1 MRSVTLIA
9 GGDGVTD
16 RESDVDFVNDTHIL
30 CRSYPFLPGYTHTD
44 DVLISFRPTC
54 AAGALVDT
62 YADFTFAV
70 DLRQMQL
77 VSVHPKGA
85 SLAGGTPL
93 TLQATN
99 LGGRQLQC
107 RFGFYTV
114 AATYVD
120 RNTLRCDTPA
130 VAEPQR
136 VRLEVSPDG
145 ERWTEPLYFTFFD
158 AASLHVSAVWPLG
171 GPDAGGTAITV
182 FGSSFADYGGVSV
195 RIGVGGQAQILAA
208 HVLNTTALLAIT
220 LNVSNSTPIDG
231 VRITLDGGGF
241 DFGGTGP
248 AARVGAPVMVSLN
261 GAYSE
266 EQSLLRGAA
275 ATFHVY
281 PHAELRVSEVFPAGA
296 HHSGG
301 TEVTLYGQGFV
312 DLGAA
317 RCAFGSRRSSR
328 GQLPWD
334 AFYDRNNLP
343 PLNDSEAMEVLAVAT
358 ILGPFE
364 ARCRSPRLTVHP
376 AAPVPIELL
385 LNGDRSTKT
394 DGGLA
399 FTFYGQP
406 GAEVVI
412 SAMSP
417 LGAPIA
423 GGTQLTLYGRGFHDL
438 GDVRL
443 RFGKYGAVQAQVT
456 GGGTIVT
463 CVTPP
468 ATREGREYLAFSPDD
483 ATFVMSDRSFHF
495 FDRASIVISSI
506 APGGGLSS
514 GGTMVTLHG
523 RRFVSLPA
531 SCLFGSVH
539 VAATVVN
546 SSVVLCAAPAPAS
559 VSSAA
564 ATVTLTLNGE
574 LGPQAV
580 ALGQHEYYYYNAS
593 AVRIDSVLPSGGPSD
608 GGTVVTL
615 RGAGFSDLGGVYCRF
630 GSDTLGAVQATLV
643 SAGELT
649 CVSPPSPHRDA
660 AGAAVGGR
668 TMLAVTL
675 NGDADAY
682 SPSNVSFFEYLT
694 SGLDVQL
701 SSVLPA
707 AGPSAG
713 GSLLNVS
720 GQGFAALGSVLC
732 RFGTD
737 DQSSAASVVSSSLIQ
752 CRSPAISDPLSSD
765 GRVGVA
771 GQREWLHVSLNG
783 QEYTSSLVSF
793 LAYDASRVHV
803 SAVMPRGGPLA
814 GGTDV
819 LVLGGGFADYRAHC
833 RFGMGPLRRATVL
846 NSSALRCVTEAQE
859 EASSATVEITLNGD
873 IASRTADGVR
883 FEFYN
888 ASAVRIDSVLPLGG
902 PSDGGTVVTLRGAGF
917 SDLGGVY
924 CRFGSD
930 TLGAVQATLVSA
942 GELTCVS
949 PPSPHRDAAGAAVG
963 GRTMLAVTLNG
974 DADAYSPSNVSFFE
988 YLTSGLD
995 VQLSSV
1001 LPAAGPSAGGS
1012 LLNVSGQGFAA
1023 LGSVLCR
1030 FGTDDQSSAASVVSS
1045 SLIQCRSPAISDPL
1059 SSDGRV
1065 GVAGQREWLHVSL
1078 NGQEYTSSLV
1088 SFLAYDASRVH
1099 VSAVM
1104 PRGGP
1109 LAGGTDVL
1117 VLGGGFADYRAH
1129 CRFGMGPLRRATV
1142 LNSSALRCV
1151 TEAQEEAS
1159 SATVEITLNGDIASR
1174 TADGVRFEFYNASAV
1189 RIDSVL
1195 PLGGPS
1201 DGGTV
1206 VTLRGAGF
1214 SDLGGVYCRFGA
1226 DVRRAVQATLVSAG
1240 ELTCVSPP
1248 LSFRTAPAL
1257 WESTYRQVHATA
1269 SCCTASSPD
1278 GLQLHLGST
1287 TTGTAQVAADCEPD
1301 CNNLTAC
1308 RFFSH
1313 SLDSK
1318 SCTFCSDCMF
1328 DRSDGESLRTSW
1340 QRLGEIR
1347 TPVRVRILLGR
1358 DPLPNMLDAPEFV
1371 YYPAHSLTVSA
1382 ATPIGGPVA
1391 GGTLVTLHGRGFSPV
1406 GTVYCHFGT
1415 LGPQPATII
1424 SDGSSLRCTSPAQPD
1439 PNASFLSVRSIN
1451 SGQSLPPAPRRGLSH
1466 RYTSDGCAAS
1476 GAAHAPHCTEIAT
1489 GNAAVVC
1496 CALDGQTCQSMCVS
1510 SVGGEPL
1517 SPQPFPLEQPGGRTN
1532 AFVSLEDAERACDHL
1547 GLRLCSLDELAS
1559 GVCCSGG
1566 CAFDDA
1572 RVWSSDD
1579 CTLPSEHT
1587 PIEALPMRP
1596 ERLRVS
1602 INGQQ
1607 YSGMHFDYGTP
1618 APIHG
1623 SGAIAVPATEQTLRA
1638 SAVGFTYYD
1647 ASQLVLSAVIPRTGP
1662 VAGGTTL
1669 TLIGAGFVDFG
1680 AAVGFVSA
1688 NGTQMAS
1695 ALLAVGAMRGRVLTC
1710 VSPASPAGAA
1720 GSVLIEISLNGAAA
1734 APAMTSFSTLRFD
1747 YHPDAV
1753 GSDGADSASG
1763 EVGSG
1768 EASSGE
1774 VSSGDL
1780 GSGDSGSLDSPGGM
1794 GDQGSG

>member
-593 AVRIDSVLPSGGPSD
+593 AVRIDSVLP
-608 GGTVVTL
+608 
-615 RGAGFSDLGGVYCRF
+615 
-630 GSDTLGAVQATLV
+630 
-643 SAGELT
+643 
-649 CVSPPSPHRDA
+649 
-660 AGAAVGGR
+660 
-668 TMLAVTL
+668 
-675 NGDADAY
+675 
-682 SPSNVSFFEYLT
+682 
-694 SGLDVQL
+694 
-701 SSVLPA
+701 
-707 AGPSAG
+707 
-713 GSLLNVS
+713 
-720 GQGFAALGSVLC
+720 
-732 RFGTD
+732 
-737 DQSSAASVVSSSLIQ
+737 
-752 CRSPAISDPLSSD
+752 
-765 GRVGVA
+765 
-771 GQREWLHVSLNG
+771 
-783 QEYTSSLVSF
+783 
-793 LAYDASRVHV
+793 
-803 SAVMPRGGPLA
+803 
-814 GGTDV
+814 
-819 LVLGGGFADYRAHC
+819 
-833 RFGMGPLRRATVL
+833 
-846 NSSALRCVTEAQE
+846 
-859 EASSATVEITLNGD
+859 
-873 IASRTADGVR
+873 
-883 FEFYN
+883 
-888 ASAVRIDSVLPLGG
+888 LGG

-1129 CRFGMGPLRRATV
+1129 CRFGTGPLRRATV